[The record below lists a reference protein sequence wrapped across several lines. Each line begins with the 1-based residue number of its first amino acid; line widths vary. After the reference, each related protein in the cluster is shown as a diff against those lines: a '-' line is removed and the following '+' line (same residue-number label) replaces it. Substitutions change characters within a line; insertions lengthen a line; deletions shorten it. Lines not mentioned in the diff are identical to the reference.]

1 LRLAQANAKL
11 NGVAEKIRFSRG
23 DLQGPLTGTPEL
35 VMANLP
41 YICAQD
47 YARLPKEVRSQPRSS
62 LLAQRF
68 GLGHF
73 KRLLSELTLKSGGRV
88 MLEIGF
94 DQARGVQS
102 LCSGNSDLLYE
113 RTVKDLAGHDRVAV
127 IAAT

>member
-1 LRLAQANAKL
+1 
-11 NGVAEKIRFSRG
+11 
-23 DLQGPLTGTPEL
+23 
-35 VMANLP
+35 
-41 YICAQD
+41 
-47 YARLPKEVRSQPRSS
+47 
-62 LLAQRF
+62 
-68 GLGHF
+68 
-73 KRLLSELTLKSGGRV
+73 